1 MDSRRAAVAAF
12 RNYLVSRP
20 ISHRARAGIM
30 CAALVI
36 IGIGG
41 CSLFHHKTE
50 STQQKFIEALERGN
64 APEANQIWLN
74 MNEKERADWSHS
86 VGMKPNVSKENVEAQ
101 LMRHAQQQADQDDDN
116 SSESTDGSAGT
127 SSIQDDGGNI
137 DSQMIEMP
145 GLDADPSVGGLQSLP
160 GVSGT
165 DSSGS
170 EIPTVP

>member
-12 RNYLVSRP
+12 FDYLV
-20 ISHRARAGIM
+20 SHRARACIVF
-30 CAALVI
+30 AAPFVVAM
-36 IGIGG
+36 GIGG
-41 CSLFHHKTE
+41 CSLFHHDTP

-64 APEANQIWLN
+64 GPEANEIWLK
-74 MNEKERADWSHS
+74 MNAKERADWSHS
-86 VGMKPNVSKENVEAQ
+86 VGMKPNVSKENIEAEV
-101 LMRHAQQQADQDDDN
+101 MKHAQQQADQDGDG
-116 SSESTDGSAGT
+116 SSDSSDGSAGT
-127 SSIQDDGGNI
+127 SSTQEDSGNI

-170 EIPTVP
+170 EIPAAP

>member
-1 MDSRRAAVAAF
+1 MMDSRGAAVAAL
-12 RNYLVSRP
+12 RNYLF
-20 ISHRARAGIM
+20 SHRARAGIV
-30 CAALVI
+30 CAALAV

-41 CSLFHHKTE
+41 CSLFHHNTE
-50 STQQKFIEALERGN
+50 SAQQKFVEALERGN
-64 APEANQIWLN
+64 GPEANQIWLK
-74 MNEKERADWSHS
+74 MNEKERADWAHS
-86 VGMKPNVSKENVEAQ
+86 VGMKPNVSKENIEAQ
-101 LMRHAQQQADQDDDN
+101 LMRHAQQQADQDDDG
-116 SSESTDGSAGT
+116 SSDSADGTAGT